1 MLFAERHRTRQEPLK
16 RGEQLFDFY
25 DSCGCDGY
33 DQLRG
38 LLNEWMSGIPEEHR
52 KELISRMQHGGNE
65 AFGAALC
72 ELIVAIFLK
81 KSGHKLVFHP
91 DVPSSSNHPDF
102 AVVDEAGKT
111 VCYIEV
117 TTVNRAAERAKE
129 QNREAVIYNA
139 IDGAKLPEGCLLGY
153 NLVRADS
160 VSPGTKPLV
169 ASIEQWAKENE
180 EQARTGEVAR
190 QFAAGEWIIEI
201 DLYAGG
207 DPGPRGHAIG
217 VASLGGGMI
226 HPHKDIRAAL
236 VKKSRRYGKLDAPY
250 LVVVGDG
257 KEQLF
262 SAETVRSALTEAVFG
277 DERAAIVSGKLRLEY
292 AKNGCWNGS
301 NGPQNQHVS
310 GVLLLPKNTVWELRE
325 EKWHPLLAVNPWATL
340 ALPAELKTLPRL
352 EPENWRWS
360 RKAGAN
366 FADVLG
372 VPNPWPPE

>member
-1 MLFAERHRTRQEPLK
+1 MLFAERERTREEPLK

-25 DSCGCDGY
+25 DSCARDGY
-33 DQLRG
+33 DQLRA
-38 LLNEWMSGIPEEHR
+38 LLNGWVAAIPEEHR
-52 KELISRMQHGGNE
+52 AELISRMQYGGDE

-72 ELIVAIFLK
+72 ELLVATFLT
-81 KSGHKLVFHP
+81 KSGLKLVFHP
-91 DVPSSSNHPDF
+91 DVPGSTNHPDF

-111 VCYIEV
+111 ICYVEV

-129 QNREAVIYNA
+129 KNREAVIYNA

-153 NLVRADS
+153 NLVRAGPS
-160 VSPGTKPLV
+160 SPATKPLV
-169 ASIEQWAKENE
+169 ASIEQWARDNE
-180 EQARTGEVAR
+180 EQARTAEMVGR
-190 QFAAGEWIIEI
+190 FTAGEWIIEME
-201 DLYAGG
+201 LYAGG
-207 DPGPRGHAIG
+207 EPGPRGHAIG
-217 VASLGGGMI
+217 VASLGGGII

-250 LVVVGDG
+250 VIVVGDG

-262 SAETVRSALTEAVFG
+262 SSETVRSALTEAVFG
-277 DERAAIVSGKLRLEY
+277 DERAAIVGGKLRLDY
-292 AKNGCWNGS
+292 AKNGFWNGP

-340 ALPAELKTLPRL
+340 PLPAELKTLPRL
-352 EPENWRWS
+352 EDEKGRWS
-360 RKAGAN
+360 RHNGAN
-366 FADVLG
+366 FADTLG